1 MEFLGNRHRRRSSLA
16 HRRAELKGI
25 VRRSRSVILVSA
37 AVGLLVGF
45 GVWGLEYL
53 VDSGLEYVRQRPL
66 WMVAAAPAVG
76 LVAANLILQLGQ
88 SVSAATS
95 DEFLRSFHEPNSQLP
110 LLPAMRRLAASV
122 ATIATGGSL
131 GLEGPSMYGG
141 SSVGA
146 AMQRR
151 FSKYFLGV
159 DHRTMMIAGAAAGI
173 SAVFKT
179 PVTGTVFAMEVPYRN
194 DMARHMLLP
203 ALFSSATSYLVFA
216 SLTDTSPIL
225 LHDSLAGGSFSI
237 LDILGAIVIGA
248 VSAVFARVF
257 AKLIRFA
264 KQAPRRRAPI
274 RVGSSAVALAAL
286 VLASQ
291 TLVGSPLSIGGGY
304 QVFREWLF
312 IEPNLAVGVIMLL
325 LVVRSLATAFTVYG
339 GGAGGLFVPLVVNG
353 GLVGRAIAEVLHP
366 QQASLYTFLGVAA
379 FLGAGYRVPLA
390 AVVFVAESTG
400 SPIYVVPALFAAVMA
415 DLVMGEQ
422 SITAYQRDP
431 DEP

>member
-1 MEFLGNRHRRRSSLA
+1 VA
-16 HRRAELKGI
+16 
-25 VRRSRSVILVSA
+25 LV
-37 AVGLLVGF
+37 
-45 GVWGLEYL
+45 
-53 VDSGLEYVRQRPL
+53 
-66 WMVAAAPAVG
+66 
-76 LVAANLILQLGQ
+76 
-88 SVSAATS
+88 
-95 DEFLRSFHEPNSQLP
+95 
-110 LLPAMRRLAASV
+110 
-122 ATIATGGSL
+122 
-131 GLEGPSMYGG
+131 
-141 SSVGA
+141 
-146 AMQRR
+146 
-151 FSKYFLGV
+151 
-159 DHRTMMIAGAAAGI
+159 
-173 SAVFKT
+173 
-179 PVTGTVFAMEVPYRN
+179 
-194 DMARHMLLP
+194 
-203 ALFSSATSYLVFA
+203 SSATSYLVFA

-237 LDILGAIVIGA
+237 LDILGAIAIGA

-264 KQAPRRRAPI
+264 KQAPVRRTPI

-286 VLASQ
+286 VMASQ
-291 TLVGSPLSIGGGY
+291 TLAGSPLSIGGGY

>member
-1 MEFLGNRHRRRSSLA
+1 MEFLRNRHHRRSSLA
-16 HRRAELKGI
+16 HRRAELTGI
-25 VRRSRSVILVSA
+25 VRRSRSVVLVSA
-37 AVGLLVGF
+37 SVGLIVGA
-45 GVWGLEYL
+45 GVWGLEAL

-66 WMVAAAPAVG
+66 WMVALAPAVG
-76 LVAANLILQLGQ
+76 LLAANLILRAGQ
-88 SVSAATS
+88 PVSAATS
-95 DEFLRSFHEPNSQLP
+95 DEFLRSFHAPNSRLP
-110 LLPAMRRLAASV
+110 LIPALRRLAASV
-122 ATIATGGSL
+122 VTIATGGSL

-151 FSKYFLGV
+151 FSKSFLGV
-159 DHRTMMIAGAAAGI
+159 DHRTLMIAGAAAGI

-179 PVTGTVFAMEVPYRN
+179 PVTGAVFAMEVPYRN

-203 ALFSSATSYLVFA
+203 ALVSSATSYLVFA

-225 LHDSLAGGSFSI
+225 LHDSLAGGGFSI

-248 VSAVFARVF
+248 VSAVFARAF
-257 AKLIRFA
+257 AKLIRYA
-264 KQAPRRRAPI
+264 KQAPVRRTPI

-286 VLASQ
+286 VMASQ
-291 TLVGSPLSIGGGY
+291 ALVGSPLSIGGGY

-312 IEPNLAVGVIMLL
+312 IEPDLAVGVIMLL
-325 LVVRSLATAFTVYG
+325 LVVRSMATAFTVYG